1 MKKGV
6 VKPKSHETWNNEK
19 KMTNLWN
26 NEKKMTNLWNNETQ
40 NNEKRCS
47 KVKEQ

>member
-6 VKPKSHETWNNEK
+6 VKPKSHET
-19 KMTNLWN
+19 WN